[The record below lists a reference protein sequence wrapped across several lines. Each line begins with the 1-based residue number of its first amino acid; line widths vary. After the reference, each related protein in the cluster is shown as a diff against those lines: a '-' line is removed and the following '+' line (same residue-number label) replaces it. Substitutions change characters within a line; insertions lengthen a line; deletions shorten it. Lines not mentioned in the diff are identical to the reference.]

1 MTLDRLDALEIR
13 IRDLVKL
20 VQDLKRKNVSLGG
33 RASTWRGNGLRFG
46 TTRIDA
52 GSRSGWIFARAS
64 KRYSAKSISW
74 NAWMNPRRWLLT
86 KTIDVEIYGQRYS
99 INGEADESYVKTLA
113 ELVDKH
119 MKQVAAG
126 MRSAT
131 PAKLAVLAAFNIAHE
146 LMESERRSRQ
156 GEADAD
162 RRMATLMESIDQ
174 QIPSTLSR

>member
-1 MTLDRLDALEIR
+1 
-13 IRDLVKL
+13 
-20 VQDLKRKNVSLGG
+20 
-33 RASTWRGNGLRFG
+33 
-46 TTRIDA
+46 
-52 GSRSGWIFARAS
+52 
-64 KRYSAKSISW
+64 
-74 NAWMNPRRWLLT
+74 MNPRRWLLT

>member
-1 MTLDRLDALEIR
+1 M
-13 IRDLVKL
+13 
-20 VQDLKRKNVSLGG
+20 
-33 RASTWRGNGLRFG
+33 
-46 TTRIDA
+46 
-52 GSRSGWIFARAS
+52 
-64 KRYSAKSISW
+64 
-74 NAWMNPRRWLLT
+74 T